1 MLKTT
6 ARVQEGVKNSKYDPS
21 VLPITDDPMKIRAQ
35 VEFYFGDTN
44 LSTDKYLFGLTGGNS
59 NVPVPIKK
67 ICEFGRMRR
76 FSPYSSI
83 VTALKESQFLKVSGE
98 DGEEVIERRV
108 PFNPYESQ
116 KTEVSRSIYAKGFGD
131 EEASTQFDIEAFF
144 APYGP
149 INAVRLRRT
158 FKKLF
163 KGSVFVEFA
172 DEETAQKFLNL
183 PSKPLWKEKYELI
196 IMSKKAYL
204 DLKKDE
210 IASKGKKHN
219 KKEHQHQGKGRDRV
233 RESNRGNR
241 GKNNHRGKNGHR
253 ASETDPDDWKKRREE
268 DRASGFKNDRSR
280 GNGKRG
286 KQNRRQEND
295 KDNKIDGEI
304 NPELLA
310 SNKRLRE
317 DDEQEQNTAKKPN
330 IETDVA
336 LNIEANKPDTE
347 AVKVENNKSDADPNM
362 AVKVENNKS
371 DTEPNMAV
379 KVENIK
385 SDTEPNMAV
394 KVENIKSDTE
404 ANVAVKVEA
413 Q

>member
-6 ARVQEGVKNSKYDPS
+6 ARIQEGVKNSKYDPS

-44 LSTDKYLFGLTGGNS
+44 LSTDKFLFGLTGGSS

-83 VTALKESQFLKVSGE
+83 VSALKESQFLKVSGE

-108 PFNPYESQ
+108 PFNPDESRE
-116 KTEVSRSIYAKGFGD
+116 TEVSRSIYAKGFGD

-172 DEETAQKFLNL
+172 DEEIAQKFLNL
-183 PSKPLWKEKYELI
+183 PSKPLWKEKYELL

-210 IASKGKKHN
+210 FASKGKKSN
-219 KKEHQHQGKGRDRV
+219 SKENQNQGRGRDKGRDN
-233 RESNRGNR
+233 NRGNR
-241 GKNNHRGKNGHR
+241 GGKNNHRGKNSHR

-268 DRASGFKNDRSR
+268 DRASGFKN
-280 GNGKRG
+280 
-286 KQNRRQEND
+286 NRRQNNGKKGKYDRRGGND
-295 KDNKIDGEI
+295 EDHKVDGDI
-304 NPELLA
+304 NPELPV
-310 SNKRLRE
+310 SVKRPRE
-317 DDEQEQNTAKKPN
+317 DDEHEQSTSKKPN

-336 LNIEANKPDTE
+336 IKTEPDMPDTE
-347 AVKVENNKSDADPNM
+347 FNVPDTKVNVPENSKTT
-362 AVKVENNKS
+362 VLKH
-371 DTEPNMAV
+371 
-379 KVENIK
+379 
-385 SDTEPNMAV
+385 
-394 KVENIKSDTE
+394 E
-404 ANVAVKVEA
+404 A
-413 Q
+413 